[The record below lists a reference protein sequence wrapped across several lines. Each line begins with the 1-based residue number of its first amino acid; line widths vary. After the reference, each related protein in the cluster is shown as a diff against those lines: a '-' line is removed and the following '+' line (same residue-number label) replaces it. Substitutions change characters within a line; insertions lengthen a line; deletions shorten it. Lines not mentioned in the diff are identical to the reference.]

1 MALPGSQLYK
11 DAIEKNIKLPESYE
25 GYSFHAYNTIPLPTD
40 ELPAHKI
47 LEFRDKAYIDYH
59 TAKPFQKRIKTRFGI
74 EALNSI
80 NDMLK
85 IKLKRKIIEENNI

>member
-1 MALPGSQLYK
+1 MPQWLSGSQLYK
-11 DAIEKNIKLPESYE
+11 DAIEKNIRLPESYE

-59 TAKPFQKRIKTRFGI
+59 TAPSFQK
-74 EALNSI
+74 E
-80 NDMLK
+80 LK
-85 IKLKRKIIEENNI
+85 KDLE